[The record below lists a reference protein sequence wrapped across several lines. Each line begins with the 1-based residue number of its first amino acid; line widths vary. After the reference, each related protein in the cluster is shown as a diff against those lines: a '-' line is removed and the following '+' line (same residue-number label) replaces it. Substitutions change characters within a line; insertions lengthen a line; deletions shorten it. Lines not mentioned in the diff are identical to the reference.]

1 MPSGPAAE
9 KVEIFLIASII
20 NFSVISSERIG
31 ARRYCLRVILWR
43 SLVRVEKTDLYWSFR
58 I

>member
-20 NFSVISSERIG
+20 NFSVISSERSG

-43 SLVRVEKTDLYWSFR
+43 SLVRVGKTDLYW
-58 I
+58 